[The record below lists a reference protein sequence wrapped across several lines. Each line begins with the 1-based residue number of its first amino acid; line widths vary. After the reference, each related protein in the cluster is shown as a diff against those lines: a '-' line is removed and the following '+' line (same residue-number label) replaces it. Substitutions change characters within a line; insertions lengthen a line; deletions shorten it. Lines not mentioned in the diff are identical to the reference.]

1 MREGDYL
8 VELQG
13 RDVKWSSHEQ
23 VVGVV
28 QGAGHSL
35 RLTVVTPLKPWAK
48 HKSVSYATNEVSAPS
63 HFNVQVDLYID
74 VQGGGPGSSIVRVF
88 TPPSSR
94 TSFSSLSS
102 ASSSTSETHTT
113 ARQGRKKSWA
123 VLHIKRS

>member
-48 HKSVSYATNEVSAPS
+48 HKSVSYATNEVSDP
-63 HFNVQVDLYID
+63 FL
-74 VQGGGPGSSIVRVF
+74 GR
-88 TPPSSR
+88 
-94 TSFSSLSS
+94 SLCLC
-102 ASSSTSETHTT
+102 AGWR
-113 ARQGRKKSWA
+113 AGQ
-123 VLHIKRS
+123 